1 MGGIHKGADAAFGFL
16 SFGRTG
22 DRWELSGVR
31 PNLLTTPGTARRSPG
46 GEKTGDL
53 CPMNYGKKLFGGYSY
68 ATSI

>member
-1 MGGIHKGADAAFGFL
+1 M
-16 SFGRTG
+16 
-22 DRWELSGVR
+22 
-31 PNLLTTPGTARRSPG
+31 TTPGTARRSPD